1 MSVRVF
7 FFASDNTEDYNAA
20 FTLSELHD
28 AISSSGNTSTGPDNL
43 HYAFFR
49 HLPETTLQFML
60 ITLNDL
66 WRKHRFPAA
75 WREAVVIPLL
85 KPGKDRTNPSH
96 YRPISLTS
104 CFGKVFERMVGK
116 RLTWFL
122 EEHNLLSKYQ
132 SGFRKHHTTYDH
144 IIRLETDIRKGF
156 KHKKQTTAVFLDISR
171 AYDMVYKPV
180 LISKLHAL
188 GIRGHMAYYLIGFL
202 GGERSFQ
209 ARFRSIYSDIYTMQ
223 NGLPQGSCLSP
234 TLFNVMIN
242 DLFDTA
248 PPNIE
253 YSLYADDCAIWC
265 IDNDSQHSI
274 PRLQQA
280 LDCLEEWSR
289 KNGCIFSPTKSAVVT
304 FSKNSRMRHASEL
317 RIAGDIIPRLE
328 SFKFLG
334 IVLDSRLSM
343 VKHIEHIKAKCS
355 KRLNLFRCIA
365 GTDYGADR
373 KTLLYLYKALVLP
386 IIEYGAVVYAGAS
399 DNTLKKLDTIQNC
412 FIRIAL
418 GVMKTS
424 PISSLQVEAFIPP
437 LHLRRMEQSLRYT
450 SKILFHPNHSTFKSL
465 HILPSIHHNYIGPS
479 EKRSGL
485 TIASR
490 IKKFSTELNYTQPE
504 IRPLSQL
511 STPPWK
517 VRKRQVMYLFD
528 CPKTLI
534 SPQETQQR
542 FLDLQNQLHN
552 FYFIFTDGSKDTER
566 TSNAVYCG
574 NDQHVTQTRLN
585 NNTSIYIAELHAV
598 YQALCLIKQRYY
610 QRAVICTD
618 SRSVVQSLHTANSSS
633 SLLTQILNVHQ
644 DLSDGG
650 TQIIFLWVPGH
661 SDIYGNEQADRL
673 AKEALFIPNITNLPV
688 EYHSLKTSIRKA
700 ITKLWQEHWTHTS
713 LATQLRR
720 IKPQVENWSSVNRKS
735 RREEKTLARIRL
747 GHTVYTHN
755 YIYSKEPRP
764 MCIACNHPLSVEH
777 ILIQCPNY
785 RRQRRRMNDF
795 CIEQNLTFNLAHLLG
810 DSHPVL
816 LDLLFSFLREI
827 KLFDKL

>member
-1 MSVRVF
+1 
-7 FFASDNTEDYNAA
+7 
-20 FTLSELHD
+20 
-28 AISSSGNTSTGPDNL
+28 
-43 HYAFFR
+43 
-49 HLPETTLQFML
+49 
-60 ITLNDL
+60 
-66 WRKHRFPAA
+66 
-75 WREAVVIPLL
+75 
-85 KPGKDRTNPSH
+85 
-96 YRPISLTS
+96 
-104 CFGKVFERMVGK
+104 
-116 RLTWFL
+116 
-122 EEHNLLSKYQ
+122 
-132 SGFRKHHTTYDH
+132 
-144 IIRLETDIRKGF
+144 
-156 KHKKQTTAVFLDISR
+156 
-171 AYDMVYKPV
+171 
-180 LISKLHAL
+180 
-188 GIRGHMAYYLIGFL
+188 
-202 GGERSFQ
+202 
-209 ARFRSIYSDIYTMQ
+209 
-223 NGLPQGSCLSP
+223 
-234 TLFNVMIN
+234 
-242 DLFDTA
+242 
-248 PPNIE
+248 
-253 YSLYADDCAIWC
+253 
-265 IDNDSQHSI
+265 
-274 PRLQQA
+274 
-280 LDCLEEWSR
+280 
-289 KNGCIFSPTKSAVVT
+289 
-304 FSKNSRMRHASEL
+304 
-317 RIAGDIIPRLE
+317 
-328 SFKFLG
+328 
-334 IVLDSRLSM
+334 
-343 VKHIEHIKAKCS
+343 
-355 KRLNLFRCIA
+355 
-365 GTDYGADR
+365 
-373 KTLLYLYKALVLP
+373 
-386 IIEYGAVVYAGAS
+386 
-399 DNTLKKLDTIQNC
+399 
-412 FIRIAL
+412 
-418 GVMKTS
+418 
-424 PISSLQVEAFIPP
+424 
-437 LHLRRMEQSLRYT
+437 
-450 SKILFHPNHSTFKSL
+450 
-465 HILPSIHHNYIGPS
+465 
-479 EKRSGL
+479 
-485 TIASR
+485 
-490 IKKFSTELNYTQPE
+490 
-504 IRPLSQL
+504 
-511 STPPWK
+511 
-517 VRKRQVMYLFD
+517 MYLFD

-542 FLDLQNQLHN
+542 FLDLQNQLRN

-598 YQALCLIKQRYY
+598 YQALCLIKQQHY

-673 AKEALFIPNITNLPV
+673 AKEALFIPNITHLPV

-755 YIYSKEPRP
+755 YIYTKEPRP